1 MCRGNVGIANGVKTR
16 QWQEEEE
23 ENKEEEETSEHH
35 SSIKAAAGEQAEWR
49 PVTIKNSTA
58 VHQSQTVAG
67 MKPEIWHTLAPI
79 WLAVQMSL

>member
-1 MCRGNVGIANGVKTR
+1 MEWKQGNDKKKKKKTKKKKKP
-16 QWQEEEE
+16 Q
-23 ENKEEEETSEHH
+23 
-35 SSIKAAAGEQAEWR
+35 SIKAAAGEQAEWR